1 MKIERLSENQIRCT
15 LYKADLADKELLL
28 TELAYGTDKAK
39 ELFRELMQQASNEL
53 GFEVDNIPLMIEA
66 IPVSPECLVL
76 IITKVEDPDE
86 LDTRFSRFTR
96 PLSRDD
102 DDMMEIED
110 DDMYDIEDDM
120 SEGPGGPMD
129 GPMSEGPGGPMDGPM
144 SEGPG
149 GPMDGP
155 MSEGPGGPK
164 SNHGPMHPGAPDGLI
179 EALGNLAQGLSA
191 LGNRAAMKK
200 GPGASPKA
208 EESREIFRIYA
219 FKSLDQVIL
228 SAKLVTGIYK
238 SENTLYKNPQDSSFY
253 LYMTKDKNTEGEFVR
268 TCNLISEYGSKVRT
282 TYATPSHMEEHF
294 KLIINGNALQ
304 TLSEL

>member
-96 PLSRDD
+96 PLGRDD
-102 DDMMEIED
+102 DDDDVLDVD
-110 DDMYDIEDDM
+110 DDMEFDDEM

-129 GPMSEGPGGPMDGPM
+129 GPMMEGPGGPMDVPGGPM
-144 SEGPG
+144 EGPG
-149 GPMDGP
+149 GPMA
-155 MSEGPGGPK
+155 GPGGPM
-164 SNHGPMHPGAPDGLI
+164 NGPGGPMHPGAPDGLI

-191 LGNRAAMKK
+191 LGNRAGMKK
-200 GPGASPKA
+200 GKGASAKA
-208 EESREIFRIYA
+208 EETREIFRIYA

>member
-96 PLSRDD
+96 PVDH
-102 DDMMEIED
+102 EED
-110 DDMYDIEDDM
+110 DVEEEEDDLTV
-120 SEGPGGPMD
+120 EDTPA
-129 GPMSEGPGGPMDGPM
+129 
-144 SEGPG
+144 
-149 GPMDGP
+149 
-155 MSEGPGGPK
+155 PK
-164 SNHGPMHPGAPDGLI
+164 AGTPTDGLI
-179 EALGNLAQGLSA
+179 EALGSLAQGLSA
-191 LGNRAAMKK
+191 LGSGRIAAKKARAEMEKQEAN
-200 GPGASPKA
+200 G
-208 EESREIFRIYA
+208 EIFRIYA

-228 SAKLVTGIYK
+228 SAKLVTGLYK

-253 LYMTKDKNTEGEFVR
+253 LYMTKDKNTDGEFVR
-268 TCNLISEYGSKVRT
+268 TCNLISEYGNKVRT

-294 KLIINGNALQ
+294 KLIIHGNALQ